1 MNVTLATDQS
11 VEIAFVNPGY
21 EGNKPA
27 AAVTGRG
34 TRHRKSGHRDPQSNL
49 RLAHPAQGA
58 AIGKFMTYYEAPHS
72 FSREEMDFAVTI
84 AQQVGFSIERTRS
97 EWTRKS
103 AKQES
108 RESEERFRLMS
119 APVMIWLND
128 ATGKCLHRASSGQG
142 SYCALIFRR
151 PDLGREMP
159 GPFCAPDRRG
169 AVATRNDPH
178 SA

>member
-1 MNVTLATDQS
+1 M
-11 VEIAFVNPGY
+11 NPGY

-27 AAVTGRG
+27 AAVTEGAHDIG
-34 TRHRKSGHRDPQSNL
+34 SPDTATRSRIFVSHIP
-49 RLAHPAQGA
+49 QGA